1 MSGIF
6 LFYEFTITSGLN
18 IFNLHLETGLVTSK
32 KYWRVS
38 SKRPFLKEVI
48 QGKFYFYEI
57 LTKIQMKEERLN
69 FLKVLKIFSLER
81 CKYP

>member
-18 IFNLHLETGLVTSK
+18 IFYLHLETGLVTSK

-38 SKRPFLKEVI
+38 SKGPFLKEVI
-48 QGKFYFYEI
+48 LWNPYENSNERR
-57 LTKIQMKEERLN
+57 KIEFSKSFKN
-69 FLKVLKIFSLER
+69 FFFRAS
-81 CKYP
+81 